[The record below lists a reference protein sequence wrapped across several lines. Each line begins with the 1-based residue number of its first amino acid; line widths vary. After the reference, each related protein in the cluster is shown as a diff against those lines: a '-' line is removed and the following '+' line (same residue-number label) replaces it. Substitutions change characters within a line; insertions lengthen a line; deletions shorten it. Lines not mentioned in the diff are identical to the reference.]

1 MQDNRIEKAYSK
13 LKELEMFSDDFE
25 TFSNFFYSNLKED
38 RKDEA
43 IELLLMVI
51 FKLLKSQG
59 ERFNILLENV
69 DNTTKDKLIMWL
81 NESLKKANNDK

>member
-1 MQDNRIEKAYSK
+1 MQDHRIEKAYSK

-51 FKLLKSQG
+51 FEFLKSNGIMFPRSNIHYRDIVELKQRR
-59 ERFNILLENV
+59 RFCYFL
-69 DNTTKDKLIMWL
+69 NT
-81 NESLKKANNDK
+81 

>member
-25 TFSNFFYSNLKED
+25 AFSNFFYSNLKED

-51 FKLLKSQG
+51 FHFFKSPGEKYNTLLKLSN
-59 ERFNILLENV
+59 EETNKKLEEWLKSSI
-69 DNTTKDKLIMWL
+69 TKASK
-81 NESLKKANNDK
+81 

>member
-51 FKLLKSQG
+51 FGFLKSSGDRFNLLLKK
-59 ERFNILLENV
+59 
-69 DNTTKDKLIMWL
+69 TDKNQADGLKVWL
-81 NESLKKANNDK
+81 DTQLKKVLK

>member
-1 MQDNRIEKAYSK
+1 M
-13 LKELEMFSDDFE
+13 LHLMFSDDFE

-51 FKLLKSQG
+51 FGFLKSSGDRFNLLLKK
-59 ERFNILLENV
+59 
-69 DNTTKDKLIMWL
+69 TDKNQADGLKVWL
-81 NESLKKANNDK
+81 DTQMHHLGKRQLHSLNQNMRS